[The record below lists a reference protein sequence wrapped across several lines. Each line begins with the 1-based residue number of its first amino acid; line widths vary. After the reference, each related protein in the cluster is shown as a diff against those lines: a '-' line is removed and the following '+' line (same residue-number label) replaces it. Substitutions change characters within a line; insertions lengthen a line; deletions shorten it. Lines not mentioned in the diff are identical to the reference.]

1 MKTISFLHNIVKDKD
16 PDITFF
22 RLIKWDKTEL
32 DHKLLND
39 VYRSPSKIKTLRAW
53 LRDLRKKEKEV
64 IDFLTYRPNSEVV
77 WENNE
82 TIS

>member
-1 MKTISFLHNIVKDKD
+1 MKTISFLHNIVRDKD
-16 PDITFF
+16 QDITFF

-32 DHKLLND
+32 DLKLLND
-39 VYRSPSKIKTLRAW
+39 VYICPSKIKRFRAW
-53 LRDLRKKEKEV
+53 LRDLRKKEKGV
-64 IDFLTYRPNSEVV
+64 INFLTYRPNSEVV